1 MAFRLREDARTW
13 FKTLRDRERGLQID
27 FDSYYFCFIA
37 GIAAKQKKDIAPSDA
52 TDILDYFPEHYRH
65 RARHMVTLFLARE
78 LELLGV
84 SMSEKKTM
92 HAQISRLIR
101 PDSPS
106 FLSDEGMREFNRYAN
121 AGFEVLADWF
131 DDRPRRLETF
141 LRGFK
146 ARLDQLLDG
155 K

>member
-13 FKTLRDRERGLQID
+13 FKGLRDRGGFAID

-37 GIAAKQKKDIAPSDA
+37 GIAAKRKKEVAAADA
-52 TDILDYFPEHYRH
+52 TDIIDYFPERYRD
-65 RARHMVTLFLARE
+65 RARHMVALFLARE

-84 SMSEKKTM
+84 SISEKKTV

-106 FLSDEGMREFNRYAN
+106 YLSDEGMREFNRYAN

-131 DDRPRRLETF
+131 EDRPRRLETF

-146 ARLDQLLDG
+146 QQLDQLVAG
-155 K
+155 VP